1 MVSVLIIDDHQLF
14 ADAIT
19 VAVRRHGMELAGV
32 AATGRAGVALAME
45 TKPDVVL
52 VDVGL
57 PDANGLDVGETILAA
72 LPGVRVLVVTGLE
85 SEAVATDAVRRG
97 LHAYVSKDTS
107 VSKFLDAIDAVLNGH
122 VVVSDGLARADRLS
136 GTSTRM
142 NTVHIHLTDR
152 ERQVLERLVE
162 GVDTRTM
169 AEELGISG
177 NTVRT
182 HVQNVLTKLQV
193 HSRLEAASVALRYGL
208 VSPGPRAA
216 AVGDEPAWLVRSR

>member
-1 MVSVLIIDDHQLF
+1 MASLLIIDDHQLF

-19 VAVRRHGMELAGV
+19 VAVRRHGIEVLGV
-32 AATGRAGVALAME
+32 AATGIDGVALAVE

-57 PDANGLDVGETILAA
+57 PDANGLDVGEAILAA

-85 SEAVATDAVRRG
+85 SEAVATEAVRRG

-107 VSKFLDAIDAVLNGH
+107 VGQFLDAIDAVLNGH
-122 VVVSDGLARADRLS
+122 VVVSDDLAPAARLS
-136 GTSTRM
+136 GTSARM

-152 ERQVLERLVE
+152 ERQVLERLVD
-162 GVDTRTM
+162 GVDTRSM
-169 AEELGISG
+169 ARELGISG

-208 VSPGPRAA
+208 VSPGPHPRI
-216 AVGDEPAWLVRSR
+216 VGTEPSSLVRSR